1 MKRLLLPAVAALAGL
16 AFAGTASAQNVYPYM
31 RPNYGPYYRP
41 GLSPYLNLLRGG
53 DPASNY
59 YLGTVPEFQ
68 RRQDAR
74 FFRAEIGNLDARLA
88 ASGAAPTP
96 EEDRDLLRP
105 LPSTGHPTAFNNTAG
120 YFNNM
125 NPGSMTPRPFYT
137 PGPRPPAT
145 TPPVT
150 RPRR

>member
-16 AFAGTASAQNVYPYM
+16 ACAGTASAQNVYPYM

-41 GLSPYLNLLRGG
+41 GLSPYLNMARGG
-53 DPASNY
+53 DPAANY
-59 YLGTVPEFQ
+59 FLGTVPEFQ

-74 FFRAEIGNLDARLA
+74 VFRAEIGNLDARLA
-88 ASGAAPTP
+88 ASAAAPTP

-125 NPGSMTPRPFYT
+125 NPGGAPRPFYV
-137 PGPRPPAT
+137 PAGPRPTA
-145 TPPVT
+145 PPT
-150 RPRR
+150 GPRPRR